1 MLHNIP
7 FSSRLKNCCLN
18 SLAQHAIHSLFTLL
32 PFFVP
37 FFVSSSLK
45 QLSTLSTTVKSLVQ
59 KHTHF
64 LTQSTREHLWAVVQ
78 FATANWPSPDCPLLR
93 SFFFLS
99 LLCPYSRCRTLLPL
113 TTLTTICDTFSFSL
127 TSSFDNPVT
136 CPESV
141 SLKCVGA
148 ATFGRHCVTGHCCAL
163 WPPNHH
169 HYYHHLT
176 WQRLLP
182 LTTTTVHFD
191 SLFFSL
197 SLSLSLYFIHSPFSL
212 FPFFLLDVL
221 PTFVITTLTLT
232 PLLLPVGQTKPIHT
246 STLLVVTNTYRIH
259 TQAST
264 SVNTNTHIQ
273 PHTHSHSHARKCCA
287 VDQCRCLSHSAI
299 VYFSP
304 VHVCDQTASSSDYA
318 VNLLNCTFIKSLLQ
332 AVSPNIRPTV
342 TLAHAVRRNVFHSF
356 QHHITTPISIYL
368 FKNY

>member
-1 MLHNIP
+1 MQFTHFLH
-7 FSSRLKNCCLN
+7 FY
-18 SLAQHAIHSLFTLL
+18 LFV
-32 PFFVP
+32 VP

-169 HYYHHLT
+169 HYYHS
-176 WQRLLP
+176 P
-182 LTTTTVHFD
+182 LWFT
-191 SLFFSL
+191 FFL
-197 SLSLSLYFIHSPFSL
+197 SLSLSFSLLYSFSL
-212 FPFFLLDVL
+212 FPFPFFPTRRFAYFCYYHPNTNT
-221 PTFVITTLTLT
+221 PTFTSWTDKTDTHQYSTRGHKYIPHTYSSKHFCKHKHPHPTTHSLTLT
-232 PLLLPVGQTKPIHT
+232 CQKMLCCWSVQMFEPQCD
-246 STLLVVTNTYRIH
+246 RILF
-259 TQAST
+259 TRT
-264 SVNTNTHIQ
+264 CVW
-273 PHTHSHSHARKCCA
+273 
-287 VDQCRCLSHSAI
+287 
-299 VYFSP
+299 
-304 VHVCDQTASSSDYA
+304 SD
-318 VNLLNCTFIKSLLQ
+318 
-332 AVSPNIRPTV
+332 
-342 TLAHAVRRNVFHSF
+342 SF
-356 QHHITTPISIYL
+356 E
-368 FKNY
+368 